1 VVSDSGRNPRTRLSP
16 AAREAM
22 ILQAAIEFFA
32 EKGFAAQT
40 RELAGRLGISEPLI
54 YRYFPSKEALIHQVF
69 QAVIESR
76 WDPRWVTLLQDR
88 AIPLR
93 QRLVEF
99 YQRYLDA
106 IDDGIWIRIVMYA
119 SLDGLD
125 MTRRYIAVHID
136 DVLAII
142 AAEAS
147 AAAEVDR
154 EIDPELT
161 WGLHSTLIYFLVR
174 KHIHATP
181 VTQDRAAVVA
191 MAVDS
196 FIDGLDTTKP

>member
-1 VVSDSGRNPRTRLSP
+1 
-16 AAREAM
+16 
-22 ILQAAIEFFA
+22 
-32 EKGFAAQT
+32 
-40 RELAGRLGISEPLI
+40 
-54 YRYFPSKEALIHQVF
+54 LIHQVF

-76 WDPRWVTLLQDR
+76 WDPEWATLLQDR
-88 AIPLR
+88 GVPLR

-99 YQRYLDA
+99 YQHYLDA

-136 DVLAII
+136 DLLATI

-147 AAAEVDR
+147 AAGDADH
-154 EIDPELT
+154 EIDPELV
-161 WGLHSTLIYFLVR
+161 WGLHSTLIYYLVR

-181 VTQDRAAVVA
+181 VTRDRAAVVV

-196 FIDGLDTTKP
+196 FVDGLDPKP